1 MPPSPVGLLPH
12 QQVAIA
18 DLHRFGEGPARAGLV
33 VAPTGS
39 GKSRLLAT
47 WLSSRVTQHG
57 DRVLWVAHRRS
68 LLSQASAELASAIG
82 GTAQIVTARQ
92 LATTRAPVV
101 VASVASLRTMPGA
114 IARWARRGPA
124 WLVLDE
130 AHHAPARS
138 FRKLIERARAAG
150 VRVVG
155 ATATPT
161 RTAPAERA
169 VLSALFDG
177 NVITRIALQ
186 PLVERS
192 VLARATLVRV
202 ATETVADGD
211 ATEIELR
218 RLARTGDL
226 SPSWLRRLAEVAP
239 RNEVVVSHL
248 ARHRSRYGPTII
260 FAHDVL
266 HAALLARRL
275 RARRFRVDYATGERP
290 DGTTASIAEVIARF
304 NAAELDVIIG
314 VDALDE
320 GVDLVRARTVILMR
334 PTRSEI
340 RLRQCIG
347 RVLRGPALGGDPIA
361 FVVVAEDQWQRVA
374 GFHSALELV
383 RDAFA
388 APLPDETRQPVPR
401 GAPPQVPDFAML
413 ASASEGLGSAAHG
426 AHAEVTESAPVARII
441 TLNENDATTVIP
453 VSAVQLG
460 PWRGLLTEL
469 STLPRRALSHAE
481 PELLSAKH
489 FSWMDDVP
497 PPSHGD
503 VTAVLAHTRLHHA
516 PPAIELIATAESPH
530 ALALRIRDADLG
542 ETARSVLLRSVFA
555 GTARHLYGS
564 IEELRQSVDAV
575 LTKLMAVAASDE
587 KASPDPGTSG
597 VAQRSKNAARWAR

>member
-1 MPPSPVGLLPH
+1 MPPVGLLPH

-18 DLHRFGEGPARAGLV
+18 DLQRFGAGPARAGLV

-47 WLSSRVTQHG
+47 WLTSRVTQHG

-68 LLSQASAELASAIG
+68 LLSQASAELASATG
-82 GTAQIVTARQ
+82 GAAPMVTARQ

-177 NVITRIALQ
+177 NVITRIAVQ

-239 RNEVVVSHL
+239 RNEIVVSHL

-290 DGTTASIAEVIARF
+290 DGTTASITDVIARF

-361 FVVVAEDQWQRVA
+361 FVVVAEDHWQRVA

-388 APLPDETRQPVPR
+388 APMADEAPQHVPR
-401 GAPPQVPDFAML
+401 GVPTQTPDFAML
-413 ASASEGLGSAAHG
+413 ASASDGLGSASDG

-441 TLNENDATTVIP
+441 TVDENRATTVVP
-453 VSAVQLG
+453 VSAVQLA
-460 PWRGLLTEL
+460 PWRGLLSEL
-469 STLPRRALSHAE
+469 STLSRRALSRVE
-481 PELLSAKH
+481 PEMLSAKH

-497 PPSHGD
+497 APTAAD
-503 VTAVLAHTRLHHA
+503 VSAVLAHARLHHA
-516 PPAIELIATAESPH
+516 PPALEPIASYESPH
-530 ALALRIRDADLG
+530 ALALRIRAADLG
-542 ETARSVLLRSVFA
+542 EAARSALLRSVYA

-575 LTKLMAVAASDE
+575 LTKLMAAAASD
-587 KASPDPGTSG
+587 ANTSSNTG
-597 VAQRSKNAARWAR
+597 STGLVRGSENAARWAR